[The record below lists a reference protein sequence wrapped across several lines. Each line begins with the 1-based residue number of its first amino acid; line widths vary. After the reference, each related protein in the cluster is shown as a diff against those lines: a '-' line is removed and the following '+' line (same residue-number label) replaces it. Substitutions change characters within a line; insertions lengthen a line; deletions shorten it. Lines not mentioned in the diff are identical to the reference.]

1 MQKLKAAI
9 NSLLKA
15 AGLDAG
21 VAQNK
26 ALLVWDEVVGVKVSE
41 NTTPEKVEVTRQ
53 FLNAIDLRLEGGL
66 EPDSSDFAK
75 LLKNAAGREDEN
87 IINLFFIAATVVSR
101 IIVGKT
107 YVVMR

>member
-26 ALLVWDEVVGVKVSE
+26 ALLVWGDVVGAKVSE
-41 NTTPEKVEVTRQ
+41 NTTPEKVEAGTLYIKASNPTWRQ
-53 FLNAIDLRLEGGL
+53 ELVFKKEDILKKLNK
-66 EPDSSDFAK
+66 K
-75 LLKNAAGREDEN
+75 LGEKTIKE
-87 IINLFFIAATVVSR
+87 IKFI
-101 IIVGKT
+101 
-107 YVVMR
+107 

>member
-26 ALLVWDEVVGVKVSE
+26 ALLVWDDVVGAKVSE
-41 NTTPEKVEVTRQ
+41 NTTPEKVEAGTLYIKASNPTWRQ
-53 FLNAIDLRLEGGL
+53 ELVFKKEDILKKLNK
-66 EPDSSDFAK
+66 K
-75 LLKNAAGREDEN
+75 LGEKTIKE
-87 IINLFFIAATVVSR
+87 IKFI
-101 IIVGKT
+101 
-107 YVVMR
+107 